1 MSFGVG
7 VSGKYI
13 FKVCFASCQD
23 GRLKKGDKLIAVD
36 NQPIVGL
43 SHAEVSCV
51 KFCLSKLK
59 GKNVAVS
66 TVTSETK
73 TRAPSFTSW
82 LRGMRITEVF
92 VILIKN
98 RTSNL
103 WIPRSTTELQST
115 QW

>member
-1 MSFGVG
+1 M
-7 VSGKYI
+7 VSTF

-23 GRLKKGDKLIAVD
+23 GRLKKGDQLIAVD

-51 KFCLSKLK
+51 KCCLSKLQ

-66 TVTSETK
+66 TITSETK

-98 RTSNL
+98 RTSSL